1 MSAQLRRMK
10 SWLRSSIS
18 QVRLNHA
25 LMLAVHR
32 EQLEA
37 LDMDA
42 GVEVF
47 AAQSVQR
54 TNMFGRW

>member
-1 MSAQLRRMK
+1 MK

-32 EQLEA
+32 EHLEA

-42 GVEVF
+42 EVKVF
-47 AAQSVQR
+47 AAQSAQR
-54 TNMFGRW
+54 TNVFGRW